1 MTSLRILV
9 PVDFSQL
16 SEAAARH
23 AAALAACLPST
34 VTFAHVY
41 SPQLFRYVGGI
52 EGGAYIAQ
60 VIPPREDVLAE
71 AHQWLHRLAAGV
83 GLAGASERILLE
95 GEPAAE
101 IVRYVRERQI
111 GLVVMPT
118 RGFGPFRRFILGSV
132 AAKVLHDVDC
142 PVFTCPHHADL
153 AVQHPQPYRRVA
165 CAVDLGP
172 HSLEVLRWAKQFAAV
187 TGAELAVIFAAPAVS
202 LSGLD
207 LGVEVRSKILDAVNA
222 NIQQLLAAAGCD
234 AAVYADC
241 AELLEYVPAM
251 AAQFRADLLVVGRT
265 TKQGFLGRLRSNTY
279 ALIRESPCPVVSV

>member
-1 MTSLRILV
+1 MTGLRLLV
-9 PVDFSQL
+9 PVDFSPL
-16 SEAAARH
+16 SEVAARH
-23 AAALAACLPST
+23 AATLGACLQST

-60 VIPPREDVLAE
+60 VVPPREDVLAE
-71 AHQWLHRLAAGV
+71 AQQWLHRLAADV
-83 GLAGASERILLE
+83 GLADTSERILLE

-132 AAKVLHDVDC
+132 AAKVLHDVEC
-142 PVFTCPHHADL
+142 PVFTCPHRAEIAL
-153 AVQHPQPYRRVA
+153 RSPQPYRRIA
-165 CAVDLGP
+165 CAIDLGP
-172 HSLEVLRWAKQFAAV
+172 HSLAVLRQAKQFAAL
-187 TGAELAVIFAAPAVS
+187 TGGELAVISAAPTIS

-207 LGVEVRSKILDAVNA
+207 LGVEVRSRILDAVNA
-222 NIQQLLAAAGCD
+222 NIQRLLTAVGCD
-234 AAVYADC
+234 ATVYTDC

-251 AAQFRADLLVVGRT
+251 AARFRADLLVVGRT

-279 ALIRESPCPVVSV
+279 ALIRESPCPVLSV